1 MTTPG
6 YHEGSRNRAGP
17 GAADPR
23 PSRLPERPVPF
34 RPPVFLPWALAAGF
48 AALTIWLGQAL
59 LTTRKQAES
68 QQTESRL
75 SELALR
81 ESRNRLEAEHIVLER
96 RLADAAKQSEGSAG
110 LKNLTIAPLLPSSD
124 TSPQSLAVAVWDPVR
139 QEGLLSVEKLPAL
152 PPDQDYQLWLT
163 DSTGQ
168 TPAKGGVFTP
178 DAHGTARVAFQSA
191 RALSAISAFAVTR
204 ERKGGAPSPEGA
216 SVLHS
221 R

>member
-6 YHEGSRNRAGP
+6 PHEGGRNRAGH
-17 GAADPR
+17 GAAAPR
-23 PSRLPERPVPF
+23 PSGLSDRPVPF

-81 ESRNRLEAEHIVLER
+81 ESRNRMEAERIVLER
-96 RLADAAKQSEGSAG
+96 RLADATRQTPESGG
-110 LKNLTIAPLLPSSD
+110 LGGLQIATLLPDSD
-124 TSPQSLAVAVWDPVR
+124 TSPQPLAVAVWDPVR
-139 QEGLLSVEKLPAL
+139 QEGVLSVEKLPAL
-152 PPDQDYQLWLT
+152 SSDQDYQLWLT
-163 DSTGQ
+163 DSSGQ
-168 TPAKGGVFTP
+168 NPAKGGVFTP
-178 DAHGTARVAFQSA
+178 DAHGAARVTFKSA
-191 RALSAISAFAVTR
+191 RTLSAITAFAITR
-204 ERKGGAPSPEGA
+204 ERKGGARKPDGPA
-216 SVLHS
+216 MLHS